1 MNYVAI
7 DHITPV
13 LKRVVPGQQQAIL
26 SLLKQH
32 EVQVAPSEINFMR
45 SPTAGLCRL
54 TAKEKVV
61 CAMLLQGKSYREIAE
76 YTKCTYRTIVNN
88 TNKVMKKTNCHSRLQ
103 LVYWLKTHMST
114 TFPD

>member
-1 MNYVAI
+1 M

-13 LKRVVPGQQQAIL
+13 LKRVVPGCTQAIL

-32 EVQVAPSEINFMR
+32 EVNVAPAEIDFMR
-45 SPTAGLCRL
+45 SSTAGLCRL

-61 CAMLLQGKSYREIAE
+61 CALLLQGKSYKEIAT
-76 YTKCTYRTIVNN
+76 YTNCAYRTIVNN
-88 TNKVMKKTNCHSRLQ
+88 GNGIMRKTGTHSRLQ
-103 LVYWLKTHMST
+103 LVYWLKTHMSS